1 MLFLHTHR
9 RVPTRRSLTSLG
21 IAAAAAA
28 LIAVTLAAARDARA
42 ALGYAEIA
50 SAGPLLRI
58 DAGNELSCQAS
69 VLGDEGNAFF
79 PNGTAPADCGT
90 FLATGGALYAPDFF
104 SHDGTTTIALGS
116 YTPFTA
122 VSQSG
127 VLGTGTA
134 LDPFRVVTVADAGA
148 TGLRITQTDSYIAGN
163 DWYQTDVAVTNTT
176 TAPVGVRVYRAA
188 QCFLGD
194 AMLGYGWAD
203 TATHSVACAEN
214 PDNSPPGRVLQWLPV
229 TPADHHFEGAY
240 SDLWS
245 AIGALGDLPD
255 TCVCGSLHVYAA
267 GISWTRTIAPG
278 QAVTLSHTTRLS
290 PGTPPPTAT
299 PTATATP
306 TPTATATPTPS
317 PTSTRT
323 ATPTPTRT
331 ATPTATP
338 TATATSTPTP
348 TRTPTP
354 TATNRP
360 ALTASPTST
369 PTAAATPTRVP
380 LAVCADIDGNGRVTF
395 EDAFAV
401 LRHLGKK
408 RYDPRYDVNGDG
420 RIDGRDLMTVVRQI
434 GRRC

>member
-1 MLFLHTHR
+1 MADATVSKTVGRQRPCGFDSHLRHHGLHHRLVSRDAIFGRSIPSGRRSWRSPQFVRGQSTLSPGGGAGEVEMLFLHTHR

-176 TAPVGVRVYRAA
+176 T
-188 QCFLGD
+188 
-194 AMLGYGWAD
+194 
-203 TATHSVACAEN
+203 
-214 PDNSPPGRVLQWLPV
+214 
-229 TPADHHFEGAY
+229 
-240 SDLWS
+240 
-245 AIGALGDLPD
+245 
-255 TCVCGSLHVYAA
+255 
-267 GISWTRTIAPG
+267 
-278 QAVTLSHTTRLS
+278 
-290 PGTPPPTAT
+290 
-299 PTATATP
+299 
-306 TPTATATPTPS
+306 
-317 PTSTRT
+317 
-323 ATPTPTRT
+323 
-331 ATPTATP
+331 
-338 TATATSTPTP
+338 
-348 TRTPTP
+348 
-354 TATNRP
+354 
-360 ALTASPTST
+360 
-369 PTAAATPTRVP
+369 
-380 LAVCADIDGNGRVTF
+380 
-395 EDAFAV
+395 
-401 LRHLGKK
+401 
-408 RYDPRYDVNGDG
+408 
-420 RIDGRDLMTVVRQI
+420 
-434 GRRC
+434 